1 MIIILREKTSR
12 KMFMLTFFPGF
23 EARLLRAVLY
33 FTTWLSSSRHK
44 GQKGNLPFF
53 LQRKFRR
60 HVKVYPMSERQTDS
74 TELITSGKEKTISQ
88 LLDIS
93 IRFI

>member
-1 MIIILREKTSR
+1 MIIMLRENLAKDVHADFLS
-12 KMFMLTFFPGF
+12 GF

-53 LQRKFRR
+53 C
-60 HVKVYPMSERQTDS
+60 SEN
-74 TELITSGKEKTISQ
+74 
-88 LLDIS
+88 
-93 IRFI
+93 FAAM